1 MVSLRPVT
9 RENVRAVC
17 ELELADHQHRLVA
30 PASFTVAEG
39 HYEPGALLRAMY
51 SGEEPAGVLLVEVET
66 GTPYLVRFMV
76 DAARQRQGIGRQ
88 AVELVVEELREQ
100 GWTDARDEL
109 PARRGRRRGLLA
121 PLRLHRHRPHAPR
134 RAGVRPRALGSD
146 IRIVASRNCRNC
158 TFTIAASA
166 LFRLP

>member
-39 HYEPGALLRAMY
+39 HYEPGALLRAIY

-88 AVELVVEELREQ
+88 AVELLVEELREQ
-100 GWTDARDEL
+100 GWTSLETSFL
-109 PARRGRRRGLLA
+109 PVEDGAQGFWRRCGFTDTGRTIHGE
-121 PLRLHRHRPHAPR
+121 P
-134 RAGVRPRALGSD
+134 VFVRALG
-146 IRIVASRNCRNC
+146 
-158 TFTIAASA
+158 
-166 LFRLP
+166 

>member
-1 MVSLRPVT
+1 VVSLRPVT

-39 HYEPGALLRAMY
+39 HYEPGALLRAIY

-76 DAARQRQGIGRQ
+76 DVARQRQGIGRQ
-88 AVELVVEELREQ
+88 AVELLVEELREQ
-100 GWTDARDEL
+100 GWTSLETSFL
-109 PARRGRRRGLLA
+109 PVEDGAEGFWRRCGFTDTGRT
-121 PLRLHRHRPHAPR
+121 LHGEPMF
-134 RAGVRPRALGSD
+134 VRAL
-146 IRIVASRNCRNC
+146 
-158 TFTIAASA
+158 
-166 LFRLP
+166 